1 MDSSKLS
8 AAEEALKWVKPG
20 MSVGLGT
27 GSTAEVFIEL
37 LGRKNSHQD
46 LKLRCIAT
54 SVASETQAQRLNLP
68 LCGFSE
74 LESLDIAFDGAD
86 QVDSKLNLI
95 KGLGGALVREKI
107 VDYRAKKFVVMVGEN
122 KIVQKL
128 SGIVPVEVIPLAG
141 HAVARDL
148 KKLGATGIETRMA
161 GTEKFETDNGNHIL
175 HVHFGEIPD
184 PKKLEDAING
194 IAGVVDNGIFSQ
206 NKPVVI
212 VGNGS
217 GKARVLG

>member
-1 MDSSKLS
+1 MDQTKLA
-8 AAEEALKWVKPG
+8 AAEEALKLVKPK

-46 LKLRCIAT
+46 MGLKCIAT
-54 SVASETQAQRLNLP
+54 SLASERQAQRLNLQ

-74 LESLDIAFDGAD
+74 LETLDIAFDGAD
-86 QVDSKLNLI
+86 QVDSKLSLI

-107 VDYRAKKFVVMVGEN
+107 VDYRARKFVVMVGEG
-122 KIVQKL
+122 KVVKRL
-128 SGIVPVEVIPLAG
+128 SGIVPVEVIPLAEY
-141 HAVARDL
+141 AVARDL
-148 KKLGATGIETRMA
+148 KKLGAAKIETRMS
-161 GTEKFETDNGNHIL
+161 GTGKFESDNSNHIL
-175 HVHFGEIPD
+175 HAHFGEIAD
-184 PKKLEDAING
+184 PEKLEDAINA

-212 VGNGS
+212 VGNEN
-217 GKARVLG
+217 GKARTLV

>member
-1 MDSSKLS
+1 MDPSKLS
-8 AAEEALKWVKPG
+8 AAEEALKLVRPG
-20 MSVGLGT
+20 QTIGLGT

-46 LKLRCIAT
+46 MKLRCIAT
-54 SVASETQAQRLNLP
+54 SIASEKQAQRLNLP

-107 VDYRAKKFVVMVGEN
+107 VDYRAKKFVIMVGES
-122 KIVQKL
+122 KVVKKL
-128 SGIVPVEVIPLAG
+128 SGVVPVEVIPLAE

-148 KKLGATGIETRMA
+148 KELGAVKIETRMA
-161 GTEKFETDNGNHIL
+161 GAEKFESDNSNHIL
-175 HVHFGEIPD
+175 HAHFGEIPD
-184 PKKLEDAING
+184 PKKLEDDINR

-212 VGNGS
+212 VGNEN
-217 GKARVLG
+217 GKARTLV